1 MTDNNQCNHTEAIAR
16 EMCNTYMATA
26 HKDNNNPITNWGEL
40 SNEERFGWLAVAE
53 QAIPIIATHALG
65 DVKDYLGIKASGAS
79 SWWKKALLG
88 LASAAVGALGLSL
101 FQGCGHSVDV
111 TPGRTEVCKDG
122 SCIIIEQRH
131 ISYSQA
137 QPETTV
143 PPVVQTLKK

>member
-53 QAIPIIATHALG
+53 QAIPIITTHALG

-101 FQGCGHSVDV
+101 FQGCGHTVDV
-111 TPGRTEVCKDG
+111 TPERTEICKDG
-122 SCIIIEQRH
+122 SCIIIEQGH

-137 QPETTV
+137 QPETAV